1 MSTHTP
7 PRSLSSAILHLK
19 CPRCREGDLFKPG
32 STLLKTANMYD
43 RCEKCGVSFQQEPVF
58 YYGAMY
64 ISYGMGVAI
73 FMPLFIVTQIVFE
86 TPWWFFLGSFFLIVA
101 ILIPSVFRYSR
112 AIYLSLFVYYHDDAI
127 EKYKKECEDA
137 KV

>member
-1 MSTHTP
+1 MSAHTP
-7 PRSLSSAILHLK
+7 PRSYSSTIWHLK

-43 RCEKCGVSFQQEPVF
+43 RCEKCGVSFQQEPGF

-73 FMPLFIVTQIVFE
+73 FMPLFILTQIVFE
-86 TPWWFFLGSFFLIVA
+86 TPWWVFLGSFFLTIA
-101 ILIPSVFRYSR
+101 LLIPFIFRYSR
-112 AIYLSLFVYYHDDAI
+112 AIYISLFVYYHDDAI
-127 EKYKKECEDA
+127 EAYEKEKA
-137 KV
+137 SMKI